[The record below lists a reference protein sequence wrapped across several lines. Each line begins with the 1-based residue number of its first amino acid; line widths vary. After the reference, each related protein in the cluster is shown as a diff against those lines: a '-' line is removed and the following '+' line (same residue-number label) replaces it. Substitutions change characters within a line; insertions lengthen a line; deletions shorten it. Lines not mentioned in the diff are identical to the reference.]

1 MSHEHAMCCS
11 IVVLLLLI
19 AGAAASDCATQ
30 DVRLNELDGQH
41 KFAMYNQMV
50 SYLEQCK
57 GFKIVIVSL
66 SAPAYVTA
74 QRILRVMMSQL
85 GPGENVHFRHR
96 CSSNRIAYLFTQVRT
111 SDATDTCHN
120 TLPTSTDPP
129 MVFHMAT
136 SFIMTISRYL
146 PTRAAIEVLK
156 SSAGRSVP
164 KAIWNAR
171 SIRLEGG
178 NGSTKCTSPL
188 NSATDMELNR
198 DM

>member
-1 MSHEHAMCCS
+1 MSHELAMRCS
-11 IVVLLLLI
+11 TRVLFLVL
-19 AGAAASDCATQ
+19 ADASASDCATQ

-57 GFKIVIVSL
+57 GFKIVIVSV

-74 QRILRVMMSQL
+74 QIRVRVMMSEL
-85 GPGENVHFRHR
+85 GPCENVHFRHR
-96 CSSNRIAYLFTQVRT
+96 CSSTRISYLLTQVRT

-136 SFIMTISRYL
+136 SFIMTISRHL
-146 PTRAAIEVLK
+146 PTQAALEV
-156 SSAGRSVP
+156 
-164 KAIWNAR
+164 
-171 SIRLEGG
+171 
-178 NGSTKCTSPL
+178 
-188 NSATDMELNR
+188 
-198 DM
+198 